1 MKTFECCCGG
11 NEMKLDEKSQTIKDF
26 YNSAAEGTGLYNK
39 DVDKFSPDGPT
50 EKIIEILKGSDKTKI
65 LDLGCGMGTTLLR
78 IVNEYNNADLY
89 MGLDFS
95 ENMVEHAK
103 NTAKS
108 LPGKDKNKVW
118 FFVANISDLPYLDG
132 QFDFIYCECVLNLV
146 IDRKKVMN
154 EIQRVLAPGG
164 IFVYTDF
171 IAYKPVPAEIR
182 DDLSV
187 ISGCR
192 AGSITM
198 DENIK
203 LMEDNLFENILKFDY
218 SFEKKRRYRELLK
231 DNSEAQEVV
240 NKFEKEK
247 PFSSD
252 FLETEIGY
260 YVVSGIKKA

>member
-1 MKTFECCCGG
+1 
-11 NEMKLDEKSQTIKDF
+11 
-26 YNSAAEGTGLYNK
+26 
-39 DVDKFSPDGPT
+39 
-50 EKIIEILKGSDKTKI
+50 
-65 LDLGCGMGTTLLR
+65 
-78 IVNEYNNADLY
+78 
-89 MGLDFS
+89 LDFS

-103 NTAKS
+103 KSAQS
-108 LPGKDKNKVW
+108 LPEKDKNRVG

-146 IDRKKVMN
+146 MDRKRVMS

-203 LMEDNLFENILKFDY
+203 LMEDNSFENIEKLDY
-218 SFEKKRRYRELLK
+218 SYEKKKRYRELLK
-231 DNSEAQEVV
+231 DNKEAQEVV
-240 NKFEKEK
+240 NKFEQEK
-247 PFSSD
+247 PFSAD
-252 FLETEIGY
+252 FLEAQIGY
-260 YVVSGIKKA
+260 YVVSGVKSV